1 MNNSSI
7 SFGHPEDS
15 IIVPYTLKAV
25 FSVALVVVVVV
36 SEIGNVLVI
45 VNFFKTQSLRT
56 STNYYITSM
65 AASDLLLVT
74 TNWPLYLSERLSVFG
89 QTTLSDFACQ
99 VGTYLSLVSYAVSI
113 ESLVLISVDRFI
125 ATVFPMNATII
136 TRRIRT
142 IFILL
147 TWFLPMG
154 LLVTILYFTRTADE
168 HEGPNV
174 CYTEMSTD
182 VHTLYLAGGFVLC
195 YCAPLVV
202 IITLSSCIMQSLRRT
217 NPMIQG
223 NGLSNIRRR
232 KQNVQIM
239 KVLTLINVLF
249 FICWTPSYVTGFLL
263 TFPQQIPRNTQAV
276 LYILSQYFLPFVSS
290 AVNPVIL
297 FTFSTNY
304 RQALKNSLR
313 LAVVKCRS
321 CFVQEQAVH
330 EQHVE
335 LPELR

>member
-1 MNNSSI
+1 
-7 SFGHPEDS
+7 
-15 IIVPYTLKAV
+15 
-25 FSVALVVVVVV
+25 
-36 SEIGNVLVI
+36 
-45 VNFFKTQSLRT
+45 
-56 STNYYITSM
+56 
-65 AASDLLLVT
+65 
-74 TNWPLYLSERLSVFG
+74 
-89 QTTLSDFACQ
+89 
-99 VGTYLSLVSYAVSI
+99 
-113 ESLVLISVDRFI
+113 
-125 ATVFPMNATII
+125 
-136 TRRIRT
+136 
-142 IFILL
+142 
-147 TWFLPMG
+147 
-154 LLVTILYFTRTADE
+154 
-168 HEGPNV
+168 
-174 CYTEMSTD
+174 MSTY
-182 VHTLYLAGGFVLC
+182 VHTLYLAVGFVLY

-202 IITLSSCIMQSLRRT
+202 IITLSSCIMKSLRRT

-263 TFPQQIPRNTQAV
+263 RFPQQIPRNTQAV